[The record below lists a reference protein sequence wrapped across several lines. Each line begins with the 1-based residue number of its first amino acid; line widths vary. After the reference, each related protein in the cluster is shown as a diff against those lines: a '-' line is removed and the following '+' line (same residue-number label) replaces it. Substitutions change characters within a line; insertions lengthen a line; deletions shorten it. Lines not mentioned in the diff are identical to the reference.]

1 MKRRTFAAAFAAVAL
16 GLSTAACS
24 GDEPESGNATLSM
37 WTFKR
42 THVTALQQV
51 ASAFKAKTGITVNI
65 EAYTPDDVFTAKIQS
80 AAQTKDLPDVVELH
94 AGGEDM
100 RVGGSGLLADLAG
113 QFNDA
118 AMQRFLPSTRQA
130 GVVTEQRKAT
140 TTELKDA
147 KVGTLYSVPF
157 TAGTFG
163 IVYGN
168 RDKMQAAGLNPDQ
181 PPKTWEEFISYLQAT
196 TRVDAKTGGLSLG
209 LKVSQTGFN
218 WIYEQMAFAYLGE
231 SRFQALFAKDATT
244 GGQGFASADGVKTL
258 DLYSQLTPY
267 WIPGATA
274 LGIDEADVAFAQ
286 GKSAFNVGGTFTLAF
301 LAQNNMK
308 PESIVTFPIPPPAG
322 GKVSDIRLA
331 ALALTG
337 LSITSTTKNRD
348 AAGKWVDFLTSS
360 EGAAIFAKESLDL
373 PATDLGAQA
382 EALLGAKLAALQ
394 KYFTGPK
401 ESTYDAANRGFR
413 PPDYDEAQVGQALLK
428 LSPLKEANAAAT
440 GAQLDAVMKAMWAGK
455 K

>member
-1 MKRRTFAAAFAAVAL
+1 VNRRTFAALAAIAL
-16 GLSTAACS
+16 GLGTAACS
-24 GDEPESGNATLSM
+24 GDEPESGNATISM

-51 ASAFKAKTGITVNI
+51 ASAFKTKTGITVNI

-80 AAQTKDLPDVVELH
+80 AAQTKDLPDVIELH

-118 AMQRFLPSTRQA
+118 AMQRFLQSTRQA
-130 GVVTEQRKAT
+130 GVVTEQRKSSI
-140 TTELKDA
+140 TELKDT
-147 KVGTLYSVPF
+147 KVGTLFSVPF

-181 PPKTWEEFISYLQAT
+181 PPKTWEEFVSYLQAT
-196 TRVDAKTGGLSLG
+196 TKADAKNGGLSLG

-231 SRFQALFAKDATT
+231 SRFQALFAKD
-244 GGQGFASADGVKTL
+244 GNQGFASPDGVKTL
-258 DLYSQLTPY
+258 DLYSQLSPY
-267 WIPGATA
+267 WIPGVTA

-308 PESIVTFPIPPPAG
+308 PESIVTFPIPPPSG

-348 AAGKWVDFLTSS
+348 AAGKWVDFLTSA
-360 EGAAIFAKESLDL
+360 EGAAVFAKESLDL

-382 EALLGAKLAALQ
+382 EQLLGAKLAALQ

-413 PPDYDEAQVGQALLK
+413 PPDYDEVQVGTALLK
-428 LSPLKEANAAAT
+428 LSPLKEASTAAT

>member
-1 MKRRTFAAAFAAVAL
+1 MRRTAVRAIAAVAATVL
-16 GLSTAACS
+16 GLGTAACS
-24 GDEPESGNATLSM
+24 GDDAETSNASISM

-42 THVTALQQV
+42 THVAALQSV
-51 ASAFKAKTGITVNI
+51 AAAFKAKTGITVNV
-65 EAYTPDDVFTAKIQS
+65 EAFTPDDVFTAKIQS
-80 AAQTKDLPDVVELH
+80 AAQTKDLPDVIELH

-100 RVGGSGLLADLAG
+100 RVGGAGLLADLNE
-113 QFNDA
+113 QFPA
-118 AMQRFLPSTRQA
+118 ATLQRFLASTREA
-130 GVVTEQRKAT
+130 GRVTDQRKSSI
-140 TTELKDA
+140 TELKDA

-163 IVYGN
+163 IVYAN
-168 RDKMQAAGLNPDQ
+168 RDKMKAAGLNPDT
-181 PPKTWEEFISYLQAT
+181 PPKTWEEFLQYLQAT
-196 TRVDAKTGGLSLG
+196 TKVDAKTGGLSLG

-231 SRFQALFAKDATT
+231 SRFQQLFAKD
-244 GGQGFASADGVKTL
+244 GGQGFGSADGVKTL
-258 DLYSQLTPY
+258 DLYSQLSPY
-267 WIPGATA
+267 WIPGVTA

-301 LAQNNMK
+301 LAQNNMS
-308 PESIVTFPIPPPAG
+308 PDNLLTFPIPPPSG

-337 LSITSTTKNRD
+337 LSVTSTSKNRD
-348 AAGKWVDFLTSS
+348 AANKWVDFLTSP
-360 EGAAIFAKESLDL
+360 EGAGQFAKESLDL
-373 PATDLGAQA
+373 PATDLGTQA

-394 KYFTGPK
+394 KYFTGSK

-413 PPDYDEAQVGQALLK
+413 PPDYDEVQVGTALLK
-428 LSPLKEANAAAT
+428 LSPLKEASAAAT
-440 GAQLDAVMKAMWAGK
+440 GAQLDTVMKAMWAGK